1 MAKLTRQIDGTYLTE
16 ENKNVRDLDMAY
28 SRGNPTDLE
37 NINYA
42 KDKYGYVPP
51 STIAGSNVGLNK
63 DGLTMAQANSPEYW
77 TSGKYSGTPNL
88 PSTLSLVPA
97 GVPEPTE
104 EADIFNLLTRDALL
118 KFQGVNTADLE
129 KKKRALQLT
138 ALDRQS
144 EITPEDLRTFSP
156 EQQAA
161 IRSGNIKALQPEFDD
176 VAYQLNKAQQATAN
190 FEAVYEKVMNIS
202 QDYAQKMVA
211 PDSVIENYKKLIEA
225 DPSNINTY
233 LAKVN
238 DKTRDAILQ
247 SLDYSKLKAADDDS
261 SKLLSPT
268 EAAALN
274 VPYGTTRGE
283 AAKLGVIPKVG
294 ATGLDPATQNLVF
307 KLSEKFDASPIVK
320 QYNEV
325 QNKRVS
331 IEDIV
336 DMGVSGPADLALVFE
351 FMKSLDPTS
360 VVRESEYDTAATSG
374 NIFKGWAAKF
384 NGYMNE
390 NGGFLPE
397 NVKQEFKKI
406 TEIKYNAIQS
416 QYQNLYNETARKIDN
431 VTGGIV
437 DANDFL
443 TNYSGV
449 DFISGETEIKDF
461 DYYKN
466 LYPNAPDEEIQALIE
481 KYSFNSVGG
490 DTELATTIAA
500 IPDGEKGGQ
509 CGRFVNNISGL
520 GVGDSYK
527 SKLDKMD
534 PNIKWPQPGMVFVMP
549 LTGEMAPY
557 GHTGIII
564 GIDGDKAI
572 VKDSN
577 WGKDEKIKTH
587 TIPISKMT
595 GFRSL
600 T

>member
-1 MAKLTRQIDGTYLTE
+1 MSKLLRQIDGTYLTE
-16 ENKNVRDLDMAY
+16 DNKNVGDLDMAY
-28 SRGNPTDLE
+28 SRGNPEDVD
-37 NINYA
+37 NVNYA
-42 KDKYGYVPP
+42 KDKYGYVPK
-51 STIAGSNVGLNK
+51 TNVAGSNTGL
-63 DGLTMAQANSPEYW
+63 
-77 TSGKYSGTPNL
+77 GTQTEL
-88 PSTLSLVPA
+88 PSTPSLVPA

-129 KKKRALQLT
+129 KKKRALQM
-138 ALDRQS
+138 AAIGKGS
-144 EITPEDLRTFSP
+144 EVTPEELRTFSP
-156 EQQAA
+156 EQQSA
-161 IRSGNIKALQPEFDD
+161 IRSGNISPLQSEFDD
-176 VAYQLNKAQQATAN
+176 VSYQLNKAQQATAN
-190 FEAVYEKVMNIS
+190 FESVYEKVMTIS

-238 DKTRDAILQ
+238 DKTRDAILNT
-247 SLDYSKLKAADDDS
+247 LDYNKLKATDEDFN
-261 SKLLSPT
+261 KLLSPT

-274 VPYGTTRGE
+274 VPYGTTKGQ
-283 AAKLGVIPKVG
+283 AANMGISPKSVLTGVEKIKAEIELSKQFESLVKDTRSAQRQIG
-294 ATGLDPATQNLVF
+294 IMEEGYNAAIQAGLDGTSNNAPSQAVLVTF
-307 KLSEKFDASPIVK
+307 QKL
-320 QYNEV
+320 
-325 QNKRVS
+325 
-331 IEDIV
+331 
-336 DMGVSGPADLALVFE
+336 
-351 FMKSLDPTS
+351 LDPTS
-360 VVRESEYDTAATSG
+360 VVRESEYARSG
-374 NIFKGWAAKF
+374 DGQSILQRMQGTVEKLERGGAGVTQAELKNFYDLSQKLLSGYEDEQLNFAQRLKTQADNYGLNLENIVTPDVLRLLG
-384 NGYMNE
+384 E
-390 NGGFLPE
+390 
-397 NVKQEFKKI
+397 
-406 TEIKYNAIQS
+406 
-416 QYQNLYNETARKIDN
+416 ETP
-431 VTGGIV
+431 T
-437 DANDFL
+437 
-443 TNYSGV
+443 Y
-449 DFISGETEIKDF
+449 IKDF
-461 DYYKN
+461 NYYKN
-466 LYPNAPDEEIQALIE
+466 LYPNAPDEEIQALID

-490 DTELATTIAA
+490 DTELATSIAS

-534 PNIKWPQPGMVFVMP
+534 SNIKWPQPGMVFVMP

-557 GHTGIII
+557 GHTGIIL